1 MTDIHEERELFRQ
14 ALLEARLRKSQQ
26 MIDADTDEV
35 QFSKKHLRKMQQII
49 SADRSSLQFAFYS
62 RKKKRIL
69 ALLIAAA
76 VLIIGSITVYANKD
90 AIVQFV
96 QKIFGDHIEVSYANQ
111 GNVEGIPEWIE
122 QEYTLTYVPAGYI
135 FTNSTDEFSLVCTE
149 WRNESGKYLRFSQS
163 VVDGGIHG
171 IDSEYSTSE
180 RMHIGEFDIYCTQH
194 NSIDRT
200 YLWSDGVYVYKI
212 ECNADFSYDEL
223 YKLINGVAPQK

>member
-26 MIDADTDEV
+26 IMDADTDEV

-96 QKIFGDHIEVSYANQ
+96 QKIFCDHIEVSYANQ

-122 QEYTLTYVPAGYI
+122 QEYAPSYLPKGYELVETSSGVSYTYSKYQNAKGDYI
-135 FTNSTDEFSLVCTE
+135 QFDQRV
-149 WRNESGKYLRFSQS
+149 
-163 VVDGGIHG
+163 
-171 IDSEYSTSE
+171 IDSSLFV
-180 RMHIGEFDIYCTQH
+180 FDNEKSDSDVIQLTTFTVYCTH
-194 NSIDRT
+194 RSSGPSFYVWT
-200 YLWSDGVYVYKI
+200 DGRYAYQFVCSSNI
-212 ECNADFSYDEL
+212 SQDEL
-223 YKLINGVAPQK
+223 TQMIMGISETE

>member
-111 GNVEGIPEWIE
+111 GNVDGIPEWIE
-122 QEYTLTYVPAGYI
+122 QEYTLTYLPDGYELVETI
-135 FTNSTDEFSLVCTE
+135 SEASYILMEWEGARGEYIRFEQRTMDGSLFVQD
-149 WRNESGKYLRFSQS
+149 NEHSDSDVIKLAAYS
-163 VVDGGIHG
+163 V
-171 IDSEYSTSE
+171 
-180 RMHIGEFDIYCTQH
+180 YCTYSWPES
-194 NSIDRT
+194 NCYMWT
-200 YLWSDGVYVYKI
+200 DGRYVYQIICSKNI
-212 ECNADFSYDEL
+212 TRDEL
-223 YKLINGVAPQK
+223 TQMVTSVSEKK

>member
-26 MIDADTDEV
+26 IMDADTDEV

-69 ALLIAAA
+69 ALLIAVA

-96 QKIFGDHIEVSYANQ
+96 QKIFCDHIEVSYANQ

-122 QEYTLTYVPAGYI
+122 QEYTLAYVPEGYVLED
-135 FTNSTDEFSLVCTE
+135 STCDLTFALSE
-149 WRNESGKYLRFSQS
+149 WKNAKGEYLRFEQS
-163 VVDGGIHG
+163 IMDG
-171 IDSEYSTSE
+171 SLM
-180 RMHIGEFDIYCTQH
+180 R
-194 NSIDRT
+194 R
-200 YLWSDGVYVYKI
+200 
-212 ECNADFSYDEL
+212 
-223 YKLINGVAPQK
+223 APLAVLK